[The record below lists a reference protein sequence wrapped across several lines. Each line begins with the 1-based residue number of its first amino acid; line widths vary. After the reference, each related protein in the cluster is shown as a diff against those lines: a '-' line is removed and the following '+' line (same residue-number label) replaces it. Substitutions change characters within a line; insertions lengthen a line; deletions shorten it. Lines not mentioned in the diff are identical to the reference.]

1 MNLFFNYQMQIMN
14 KKKYEFEIK
23 FDKIIHIILMA

>member
-23 FDKIIHIILMA
+23 VIKLSTLY